1 MRLSAIV
8 CTFNRCEVL
17 RETLRTLDESQL
29 PPGVDWEVLV
39 VDNNSSDGTRSVCES
54 FVERNP
60 GRFRYFFEP
69 RAGKTF
75 ALNTGI
81 ANAQG
86 EILAFTDDDVKVDP
100 RWLAEVLRAFEKF
113 ACAGIA
119 GRIVPVWNSDKP
131 IWYSSEGPYKLM
143 DAICR
148 YDFGDE
154 PCVPPVPAY
163 GANLSLKRQMLERY
177 GGFRTDL
184 GPTPGKQNP
193 GEDAE
198 MCRRLVAAGEKFMY
212 APRAIIYHPVEEK
225 RTKKSYFQSWYFE
238 YGCTMVRMGRVDDA
252 PARYLGI
259 PRYMYRMLAAEFLQ
273 WIVALE
279 PKKRFYHKLQT
290 YQIAGEMAEWRR
302 VRRKQRVEGQAV
314 GA

>member
-1 MRLSAIV
+1 MRISVIV
-8 CTFNRCEVL
+8 CTFNRREVL

-29 PPGVDWEVLV
+29 PPGIDWEVLI
-39 VDNNSSDGTRSVCES
+39 VDNNSSDSTRSECES
-54 FVERNP
+54 FVQKNP
-60 GRFRYFFEP
+60 RRFRYFFES

-81 ANAQG
+81 ANARG

-100 RWLAEVLRAFEKF
+100 HWLAEILCTFETF

-119 GRIVPVWNSDKP
+119 GRIVPVWNSEKP
-131 IWYSSEGPYKLM
+131 VWYSSEGPYKLM
-143 DAICR
+143 DADGR
-148 YDFGDE
+148 YDLGDDPFE
-154 PCVPPVPAY
+154 TTAPAF
-163 GANLSLKRQMLERY
+163 GANLSLKREMFERY

-193 GEDAE
+193 GEDTE
-198 MCRRLVAAGEKFMY
+198 MCRRLMAAGEKFMY
-212 APRAIIYHPVEEK
+212 APRAIVCHPVQEK
-225 RTKKSYFQSWYFE
+225 LRKKSYFQSWYFE
-238 YGCTMVRMGRVDDA
+238 YGCTMVRMGKVDDA
-252 PARYLGI
+252 PSRYFGI
-259 PRYMYRMLAAEFLQ
+259 PRYMYRMLAAEFLE

-290 YQIAGEMAEWRR
+290 YLIAGEMAEWRR
-302 VRRKQRVEGQAV
+302 DRRKQRVVGQAV